1 MKLVG
6 TTVFR
11 AGSAAL
17 VAIAFTIGAPQTTH
31 AQQEVVDLF
40 AIEEIVVTARKRDES
55 LQSVPVAVSAIT
67 AASIQRLALKDFD
80 DIAKVT
86 AGLSFDPEF
95 QRSSNR
101 PVIRGQATILGD
113 SGVSYFIDGVYITG
127 SINDFDVHDI
137 ERIEVVKGPQS
148 ALYGRNTYSGAI
160 NIITKSPGDAFA
172 ARVRGL
178 VTDDGT
184 TELNATV
191 KGPIGDAF
199 GLGVTGRFY
208 DNSGAFTNS
217 YDGSD
222 LGEEESMSL
231 SAVASFDPSD
241 SFSARARVYYA
252 ENEDGQPTLVLQPH
266 AENNCLFDDEWDG
279 GGRYYCGELSPRP
292 LNTDWSRQ
300 MPDATN
306 ARDLLQASLTFD
318 WSLSDSWTLSS
329 VTGYNHEDERMR
341 TDADY
346 GPDSYQSNVFARFP
360 TGFPFPTTWGFVSG
374 AADFSFSSFGEIEDV
389 SQELRLRYQGERSE
403 FLFGAYYFEQRSEG
417 FNDREHPAGAQAIA
431 DANYA
436 ESLAEQQAWC
446 AANFFIC
453 DDIIPIP
460 PFPPPPI
467 LSSNNRNY
475 SRGDI
480 SNTALFAMAAF
491 DMGDATRLTIEGR
504 YAEEEKDS
512 WSVNRDEDLVVS
524 SSTRRN
530 ATFRSFSPRI
540 TLDHRLSDDNMVYGL
555 IAEGTKPGGFNS
567 SIAITAGLPTFE
579 EEEVR
584 SYEIGSKNTV
594 LDGQGIV
601 NFAIYLNEISGL
613 QLTETVTDGTN
624 TGSATVNS
632 GDAELFGFEI
642 ETRWYPRAVEGL
654 SLAMNYAFVDSEI
667 VKGDDRNQ
675 GDLDDVADNGARDCS
690 VGDVNP
696 DPDECQPP
704 NGSLVGRNI
713 PRSAEHQF
721 FFDAELR
728 RPMGNGEWE
737 WFVGANYAYESEKFV
752 QVHNLAT
759 YGEASLVNA
768 RLGFQS
774 DRYSVMLWGK
784 NLTGED
790 SSPLGLRYL
799 DPGDLFRRAF
809 VISARRD
816 TYWGLTATANFE

>member
-1 MKLVG
+1 MKLFG
-6 TTVFR
+6 NTVFR
-11 AGSAAL
+11 SVSVALIAG
-17 VAIAFTIGAPQTTH
+17 AFSTGAPVI
-31 AQQEVVDLF
+31 AQAQEADIDPF
-40 AIEEIVVTARKRDES
+40 MIEEIVVRARKRDES
-55 LQSVPVAVSAIT
+55 LQSVPVAVSAVT
-67 AASIQRLALKDFD
+67 AASIERLAIKDFD

-86 AGLSFDPEF
+86 PGLSFDPEF

-127 SINDFDVHDI
+127 SINDFDVNDV
-137 ERIEVVKGPQS
+137 ERIEIVKGPQS

-160 NIITKSPGDAFA
+160 NIITKSPGEEFS

-184 TELNATV
+184 TEFNATV
-191 KGPIGDAF
+191 KGPIGDSF
-199 GLGVTGRFY
+199 GLGLTGRFY
-208 DNSGAFTNS
+208 DNSGAFTNQF
-217 YDGSD
+217 DGSD
-222 LGEEESMSL
+222 LGEEESLSL
-231 SAVASFDPSD
+231 SGVASFDPSD
-241 SFSARARVYYA
+241 DFSARARVYWA
-252 ENEDGQPTLVLQPH
+252 ENTDGQPTLVLQPH

-279 GGRYYCGELSPRP
+279 GGRYYCGELQPRP
-292 LNTDWSRQ
+292 LSTDWSRQ

-318 WSLSDSWTLSS
+318 WSLSDAWTLTS
-329 VTGYNHEDERMR
+329 VTGYNQEDERMR

-346 GPDSYQSNVFARFP
+346 GPESYMSNVFARFP

-374 AADFSFSSFGEIEDV
+374 VADFSFSSYGEIEDV
-389 SQELRLRYQGERSE
+389 SQELRLSYQAESAE
-403 FLFGAYYFEQRSEG
+403 FLVGAYYFDQRAES

-436 ESLAEQQAWC
+436 ADLAEQQAWC

-453 DDIIPIP
+453 DGIIPIP

-467 LSSNNRNY
+467 LPANNRNY
-475 SRGDI
+475 SRDDI
-480 SNTALFAMAAF
+480 NNIALFAMGTF
-491 DMGDATRLTIEGR
+491 DIGDATRLTIEGR
-504 YAEEEKDS
+504 YAEEEKDALR
-512 WSVNRDEDLVVS
+512 VNRDENLDVGN
-524 SSTRRN
+524 TTIRN
-530 ATFRSFSPRI
+530 GTFRSFSPRVTI
-540 TLDHRLSDDNMVYGL
+540 DHRMSDSNMVYGL

-567 SIAITAGLPTFE
+567 TIAIAAGLPTFE

-584 SYEIGSKNTV
+584 SFEVGSKNTV
-594 LDGQGIV
+594 LGGQGIA
-601 NFAIYLNEISGL
+601 NFSVFFNEITGL

-632 GDAELFGFEI
+632 GDAELFGFELQ
-642 ETRWYPRAVEGL
+642 TRWNPSAVEGL
-654 SLAMNYAFVDSEI
+654 SLTMNYAFVDTEI

-690 VGDVNP
+690 IGDVNP

-704 NGSLVGRNI
+704 NGSLVGRQI

-721 FFDAELR
+721 FLDAELR
-728 RPMGNGEWE
+728 RPMGNGDWD
-737 WFVGANYAYESEKFV
+737 WYVGANYSYESEKYV

-759 YGEASLVNA
+759 YGETSLVNA
-768 RLGFQS
+768 RLGFEN

-790 SSPLGLRYL
+790 SSPLGLRFL

-809 VISARRD
+809 VVSARRD
-816 TYWGLTATANFE
+816 TYWGLTATASFE